1 MLAVSV
7 VTSNGPVIALHSRLT
22 SFSMPFLFIFFFFK
36 QKTEYDMH
44 ISDWSSDVCSSDL
57 PDMGEPRRVQAITQ
71 ALRTENGIAHQ
82 HRADV
87 EGLSPDTLY
96 AWRVQG
102 AGIWWSPWRQ
112 LRTAGAPGTPLV
124 MLNFA
129 DTQNKNASLTTRV
142 TREALRHAPDARDR
156 KS

>member
-1 MLAVSV
+1 
-7 VTSNGPVIALHSRLT
+7 
-22 SFSMPFLFIFFFFK
+22 
-36 QKTEYDMH
+36 
-44 ISDWSSDVCSSDL
+44 
-57 PDMGEPRRVQAITQ
+57 MGEPRRVQAITQ

-112 LRTAGAPGTPLV
+112 LRTAGATGTPLV
-124 MLNFA
+124 MLYFA
-129 DTQNKNASLTTRV
+129 DTQNKHASLTTRV
-142 TREALRHAPDARDR
+142 PRAALPHAPDA
-156 KS
+156 SLAIYTGHL